1 MSNMKCPFCKKELKL
16 IGKKSDSG
24 YPIDEYF
31 CGCPQTAFHF
41 GNRPMWNELRVLHE
55 KLEEKREYCKRAE
68 QELICT
74 RKALE
79 QSEICCTEWEKEALD
94 YKAENIALS
103 GELERTRKALDV
115 ATGFIK
121 GISQTVINDCDNQY
135 VVLGNFK
142 KFAQDA
148 LNQIKT
154 ALEQKE

>member
-1 MSNMKCPFCKKELKL
+1 MMEIEVDEFHALQEQICNLQDCC
-16 IGKKSDSG
+16 SD
-24 YPIDEYF
+24 
-31 CGCPQTAFHF
+31 
-41 GNRPMWNELRVLHE
+41 
-55 KLEEKREYCKRAE
+55 
-68 QELICT
+68 
-74 RKALE
+74 
-79 QSEICCTEWEKEALD
+79 WEKHVLD

-142 KFAQDA
+142 KFALDT

-154 ALEQKE
+154 ALEQED